1 MDIKTLVLLHISR
14 KQRIPYSKHER
25 TLLYTVPIADS
36 ISYDELLQQVRRNR
50 PKPIPIDKES
60 YIPDETFH
68 KNMINLNAKITEEM
82 MKSEMKQQE
91 LQKRKREL
99 LSAKRKNLNKD
110 SVDLDFSSIDMR
122 SLVSKIL
129 GSPEK
134 EYSNYS
140 MFKCPFHA
148 CFFLLI
154 IKYYKMKNNHKM
166 KKPIILYK

>member
-1 MDIKTLVLLHISR
+1 MV
-14 KQRIPYSKHER
+14 
-25 TLLYTVPIADS
+25 
-36 ISYDELLQQVRRNR
+36 
-50 PKPIPIDKES
+50 
-60 YIPDETFH
+60 
-68 KNMINLNAKITEEM
+68 NLNAKITEEM

-148 CFFLLI
+148 DNNPSLKVNEKWASCYSCGF
-154 IKYYKMKNNHKM
+154 YYNYYDFVKEYYNLKTVEEITSK
-166 KKPIILYK
+166 LYEIY